1 MLKSR
6 LVLILLPLIV
16 LVVLAQSVFWIPTYD
31 TLGARNPGRL
41 QSFVETSIGD
51 ARLLNPIFVA
61 DTASARIADLVFDGL
76 LRVDDHLQLQGALA
90 TRWKVL
96 ERAFVVLADRADAN
110 VAAQALQ
117 RHLSEQDPHLLS
129 GPIVIHPPRSAQQS
143 VDIARG
149 KGPETVKIAF
159 PQRLELPLS
168 RVEPH
173 LAQLIAGAG
182 MTGLSVD
189 VRRERIDAGDIVLSD
204 EHVNR
209 LLPNVEHNPEIIFW
223 LREDARFHD
232 RHPFDADDVVFTYQ
246 MIMDAAN
253 RSPHRASFEPVKSVT
268 SVSKHVLRVV
278 YKRLFSPAVNI
289 WKIGILPEHLLNAAA
304 LSREASA
311 AKLTGAS
318 HLAFGL
324 RESQFNR
331 HPIGTGSFQF
341 RRWSSDELI
350 HLTRNDSY
358 HDGAPQLRDYYF
370 RIIPDTLTQEIEFRS
385 GAADTYQAE
394 PHQAARYRNDDR
406 YRAFSTISPGYTY
419 IGYNQRKAPF
429 DDVRVRTALGMAIDV
444 NSIIRYA
451 LFDEG
456 ERITGPF
463 ASITQWYDS
472 EVPELAFDRAAA
484 IALLHEAGWAPD
496 ADGWM
501 RKDGKILEFN
511 LITNNGNLRRK
522 AIATIVQQAWRRI
535 GVKCNV
541 QLFEWAVFLKDFI
554 NPGQFDAVVL
564 GWRLDLDP
572 DLYQLWHSSQT
583 GPNELNF
590 VGFDD
595 AHSDRLIEQLRREYD
610 DDEQVRIAHEL
621 HQRIALL
628 QPYTFLFAPRS
639 TRLLNRRIVMRDDNG
654 EYEPVRA
661 GGAGDL
667 FYHMNRWLHLAHDP
681 GS

>member
-341 RRWSSDELI
+341 RRWSS
-350 HLTRNDSY
+350 
-358 HDGAPQLRDYYF
+358 
-370 RIIPDTLTQEIEFRS
+370 
-385 GAADTYQAE
+385 
-394 PHQAARYRNDDR
+394 
-406 YRAFSTISPGYTY
+406 
-419 IGYNQRKAPF
+419 
-429 DDVRVRTALGMAIDV
+429 
-444 NSIIRYA
+444 
-451 LFDEG
+451 
-456 ERITGPF
+456 
-463 ASITQWYDS
+463 
-472 EVPELAFDRAAA
+472 
-484 IALLHEAGWAPD
+484 
-496 ADGWM
+496 
-501 RKDGKILEFN
+501 
-511 LITNNGNLRRK
+511 
-522 AIATIVQQAWRRI
+522 
-535 GVKCNV
+535 
-541 QLFEWAVFLKDFI
+541 
-554 NPGQFDAVVL
+554 
-564 GWRLDLDP
+564 
-572 DLYQLWHSSQT
+572 
-583 GPNELNF
+583 
-590 VGFDD
+590 
-595 AHSDRLIEQLRREYD
+595 
-610 DDEQVRIAHEL
+610 
-621 HQRIALL
+621 
-628 QPYTFLFAPRS
+628 
-639 TRLLNRRIVMRDDNG
+639 
-654 EYEPVRA
+654 
-661 GGAGDL
+661 
-667 FYHMNRWLHLAHDP
+667 
-681 GS
+681 